1 MTGCGYRAMPVSN
14 RGTLNIKLN
23 QIRVDIPT
31 LHTSLFRIAQWEL
44 TQGSKVLIQGASGR
58 GKTTFLHLIAGLF
71 APTEGTVLYDGENI
85 KYLSDDALCRRRR
98 ETFGIVFQ
106 KLNLLEHLTAEE
118 NVFLALRPEERGL
131 AQPALEQLGLGD
143 KKNVRAGKLSM
154 GEQQRVAVARVRAK
168 NPSVILADEPT
179 SSLDDANA
187 ERVMKSLISSRE
199 DQSLVVVS
207 HDARIRTYFD
217 RVVAFS
223 ELVSA

>member
-1 MTGCGYRAMPVSN
+1 MPVSN